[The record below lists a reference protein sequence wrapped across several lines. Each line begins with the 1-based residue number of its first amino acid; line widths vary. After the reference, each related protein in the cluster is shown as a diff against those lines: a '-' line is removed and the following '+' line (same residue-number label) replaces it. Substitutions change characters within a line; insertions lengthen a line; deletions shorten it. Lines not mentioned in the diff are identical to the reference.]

1 MDKVEEKGFIPEDF
15 VDSETKWFYNELG
28 IDDSYFSTE
37 TADVYGNLAQLV
49 ENICNS
55 EANASQHREPHP
67 LLIRRQGCRIRSR

>member
-37 TADVYGNLAQLV
+37 TVDAYVSSV
-49 ENICNS
+49 
-55 EANASQHREPHP
+55 P
-67 LLIRRQGCRIRSR
+67 LS